1 MRLAD
6 TTLSELAKALNA
18 QKMRFTE
25 PVALFYAIGVL
36 EACQEMHL
44 ADFIHADIKPDNLCV
59 SYGDLTRVGA
69 GPSVD
74 AIAAAVYN
82 VTLIDYSIS
91 VDLRSFDK
99 DQRFLA
105 NEGSPC
111 QVKEYSWPPALKG
124 ASWRREVDLY
134 GLGCILYQMVVS
146 AIQPKGIDMTV
157 TTLEKRIP
165 RPGFKSAGERK
176 VRSTSCFNS

>member
-6 TTLSELAKALNA
+6 ATLSELAKALNA

-74 AIAAAVYN
+74 AIAAAGYN

-99 DQRFLA
+99 DQRFL
-105 NEGSPC
+105 PM
-111 QVKEYSWPPALKG
+111 KG
-124 ASWRREVDLY
+124 RRAR
-134 GLGCILYQMVVS
+134 S
-146 AIQPKGIDMTV
+146 
-157 TTLEKRIP
+157 
-165 RPGFKSAGERK
+165 
-176 VRSTSCFNS
+176 RSTPGLRPSRARRGAARSTCMA